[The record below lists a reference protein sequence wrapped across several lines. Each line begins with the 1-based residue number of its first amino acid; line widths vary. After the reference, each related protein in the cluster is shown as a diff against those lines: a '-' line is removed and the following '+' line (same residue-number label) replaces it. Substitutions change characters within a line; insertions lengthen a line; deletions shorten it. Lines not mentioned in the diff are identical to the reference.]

1 MVQLNLL
8 KDYQKKLKE
17 NEEHKE
23 QKRKNINVVR
33 ENGMVGR
40 KRYSIKDIEIQSVS
54 QSKEISNSHRSNRDS
69 LGS

>member
-1 MVQLNLL
+1 
-8 KDYQKKLKE
+8 
-17 NEEHKE
+17 
-23 QKRKNINVVR
+23 
-33 ENGMVGR
+33 MVGR